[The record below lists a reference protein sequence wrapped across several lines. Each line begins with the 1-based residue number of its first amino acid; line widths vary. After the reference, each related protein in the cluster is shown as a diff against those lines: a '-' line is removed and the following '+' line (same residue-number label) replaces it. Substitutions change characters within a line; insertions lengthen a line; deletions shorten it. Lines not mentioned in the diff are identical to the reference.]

1 MYGGHKMNRA
11 TSVPWERV
19 RKQLIEEDPEFAIAL
34 EELAPEYEI
43 ARQLMKARLELGMT
57 QKELALKIGTKQS
70 NISRIERG
78 QQNTSIDLLSR
89 VAKGLGK
96 KLHVSI
102 G

>member
-1 MYGGHKMNRA
+1 MNKP
-11 TSVPWERV
+11 TSVPWKKIRQ
-19 RKQLIEEDPEFAIAL
+19 QLIEEDSEFATAL
-34 EELAPEYEI
+34 EELAPEYEV
-43 ARQLMKARLELGMT
+43 ARQLIKARLERGMT
-57 QKELALKIGTKQS
+57 QEELAAKVGTKQS

-78 QQNTSIDLLSR
+78 QQNTSIGLLNK

>member
-1 MYGGHKMNRA
+1 MNRPA
-11 TSVPWERV
+11 SIPWNKVKE
-19 RKQLIEEDPEFAIAL
+19 QLLEDPECAAAF

-43 ARQLMKARLELGMT
+43 ARQLIKARLERGMT
-57 QKELALKIGTKQS
+57 QGELAAKIGTRQS

-78 QQNTSIDLLSR
+78 QQNTSIGLLNR
-89 VAKGLGK
+89 IAKGLGK

>member
-1 MYGGHKMNRA
+1 MNRTTA
-11 TSVPWERV
+11 VSWKEA
-19 RKQLIEEDPEFAIAL
+19 RKQLIEEDAEFAAAV

-43 ARQLMKARLELGMT
+43 ARQIMKARLQSGMT
-57 QKELALKIGTKQS
+57 QQQLAAKIGTRQG

-78 QQNTSIDLLSR
+78 QQNTSIGLLNK

-96 KLHVSI
+96 KLRVSI

>member
-1 MYGGHKMNRA
+1 MNKP
-11 TSVPWERV
+11 TSVPWKKIRQ
-19 RKQLIEEDPEFAIAL
+19 QLIEEDSEFATAL
-34 EELAPEYEI
+34 EELAPEYEV
-43 ARQLMKARLELGMT
+43 ARQLIKARLERGMT
-57 QKELALKIGTKQS
+57 QEELAAKVGTRQS

-78 QQNTSIDLLSR
+78 QQNMSIGLLNK

>member
-1 MYGGHKMNRA
+1 MNRPA
-11 TSVPWERV
+11 SIPWNKVKE
-19 RKQLIEEDPEFAIAL
+19 QLLEDSECAAAF

-43 ARQLMKARLELGMT
+43 ARQLIKARLERGMT
-57 QKELALKIGTKQS
+57 QGELAAKIGTRQS

-78 QQNTSIDLLSR
+78 QQNTSIGLLNR
-89 VAKGLGK
+89 IAKGLGK

>member
-1 MYGGHKMNRA
+1 MNKPA
-11 TSVPWERV
+11 SVSWKTI
-19 RKQLIEEDPEFAIAL
+19 KQQMIEEDSEFATAY

-43 ARQLMKARLELGMT
+43 ARQLMKARLERGMT
-57 QKELALKIGTKQS
+57 QKELAAKIGTRQS

-78 QQNTSIDLLSR
+78 QQNTSIGLLNK

-96 KLHVSI
+96 KLNVSI